1 MKNEE
6 GFGNKIVI
14 EDWANNCNPIVIV
27 SAEEENFG
35 SIIDLNTTCATIL
48 GHEKFD
54 MVGRDIKSI
63 FPGVLV
69 SQLDRFMNSNF
80 SRELSTR
87 VE

>member
-1 MKNEE
+1 M
-6 GFGNKIVI
+6 
-14 EDWANNCNPIVIV
+14 
-27 SAEEENFG
+27 SAEEDNFG

-69 SQLDRFMNSNF
+69 RQMDKFMSVN
-80 SRELSTR
+80 
-87 VE
+87 

>member
-1 MKNEE
+1 M
-6 GFGNKIVI
+6 
-14 EDWANNCNPIVIV
+14 
-27 SAEEENFG
+27 SAEEDNFG

-69 SQLDRFMNSNF
+69 SQMEKFMSGN
-80 SRELSTR
+80 
-87 VE
+87 